1 LNEEAPLAD
10 QEAFAREVDARDPL
24 APCRE
29 SFHLP
34 RHEDGHP
41 VIYLCGNSLGLQPKA
56 ARELLERELDDW
68 ARLAV
73 GAHFHGRTPWYS
85 YHEVVRDSGARLV
98 GARPGE
104 VVMMN
109 SLTVNLHLMMV
120 SFYRPTPERHRI
132 LVEGPTFP
140 SDLYAVHSQLRH
152 HGYDPREDLVVAR
165 PREGEEWIR
174 TEDLEALLEERG
186 REIAVVL
193 LSGVNYFSGQLFDM
207 ARITRAAKAHGC
219 AVGLDLAHAAGNAV
233 LHLHDWDVDFA
244 VWCSYKYLNAGPG
257 AVAGCF
263 VHERHGSNASLGRFA
278 GWWGNDPATRFEMQT
293 RDRFVPFPGAD
304 GWQLSNPPILA
315 MAPLKASL
323 EIFDAVG
330 MEALREKSLMLTA
343 FLQNLLDR
351 IPGDR
356 FEIITPREP
365 AARGCQL
372 SIRVAHGTREL
383 FEALEA
389 EGVVGDLR
397 EPDVIRVAPV
407 PLYNT
412 FHEVWRF
419 VSILSRLVGTERAG
433 HAGKP

>member
-1 LNEEAPLAD
+1 MTPERWLAD
-10 QEAFAREVDARDPL
+10 QEAFARDVDSRDPL
-24 APCRE
+24 APWRE

-34 RHEDGHP
+34 RGDDGRP
-41 VIYLCGNSLGLQPKA
+41 VIYLCGNSLGLQPRP
-56 ARELLERELDDW
+56 AREVLEQELDDW

-73 GAHFHGRTPWYS
+73 DAHFHGRTPWYT
-85 YHEVVRDSGARLV
+85 YHETLRESGARVV

-120 SFYRPTPERHRI
+120 SFYRPTPQRRKI

-140 SDLYAVHSQLRH
+140 SDLYAVQSQLRH
-152 HGYDPREDLVVAR
+152 HGHDPEVDVVVVR
-165 PREGEEWIR
+165 PRDGERSIR
-174 TEDLEALLEERG
+174 TDDLEGVLDRHG
-186 REIAVVL
+186 DEIALVL

-207 ARITRAAKAHGC
+207 ARIARAAKTRGC
-219 AVGLDLAHAAGNAV
+219 VVGLDLAHAAGNAV

-257 AVAGCF
+257 AVGGCF
-263 VHERHGSNASLGRFA
+263 VHERHGADVSLGRFA
-278 GWWGNDPATRFEMQT
+278 GWWGNDPATRFQMQT
-293 RDRFVPFPGAD
+293 RNRFVPFAGAE

-351 IPGDR
+351 IPGGAI
-356 FEIITPREP
+356 EVITPREP
-365 AARGCQL
+365 ASRGCQL
-372 SIRVAHGTREL
+372 SLRVLGDAGEL
-383 FEALEA
+383 FRSLRA
-389 EGVVGDLR
+389 EGVVGDFR

-412 FHEVWRF
+412 FHDVWRF
-419 VSILSRLVGTERAG
+419 GSILSRLVGTR
-433 HAGKP
+433 

>member
-1 LNEEAPLAD
+1 VTPERWLAD
-10 QEAFAREVDARDPL
+10 QESFARDGDSRDPL

-34 RHEDGHP
+34 RRDDGSP
-41 VIYLCGNSLGLQPKA
+41 VIYLCGNSLGLQPTS
-56 ARELLERELDDW
+56 AREILEQELDDW

-73 GAHFHGRTPWYS
+73 DAHFHGHTPWYS
-85 YHEVVRDSGARLV
+85 YHETLRESGARLV

-109 SLTVNLHLMMV
+109 TLTVNLHLMMV
-120 SFYRPTPERHRI
+120 SFYRPTPQRRKI

-140 SDLYAVHSQLRH
+140 SDLYAVQSQLRH
-152 HGYDPREDLVVAR
+152 HGHDPEADLVVVR
-165 PREGEEWIR
+165 PRDGEHSIR
-174 TEDLEALLEERG
+174 TDDLEEVLDRRG
-186 REIAVVL
+186 DEIALVL
-193 LSGVNYFSGQLFDM
+193 LSGVNYFSGQLFEM
-207 ARITRAAKAHGC
+207 ARITRAAKARGC
-219 AVGLDLAHAAGNAV
+219 VVGLDLAHAAGNAV

-257 AVAGCF
+257 AVGGCF
-263 VHERHGSNASLGRFA
+263 VHERHGADASLGRFA
-278 GWWGNDPATRFEMQT
+278 GWWGNDPSSRFQMQT
-293 RDRFVPFPGAD
+293 RDRFVPFAGAE
-304 GWQLSNPPILA
+304 GWQLSNPSILA

-323 EIFDAVG
+323 DIFDAVG

-351 IPGDR
+351 TPRGRI
-356 FEIITPREP
+356 EIITPREP

-372 SIRVAHGTREL
+372 SLRVVRDAREL
-383 FEALEA
+383 FRSLQA
-389 EGVVGDLR
+389 EGVVGDFR

-419 VSILSRLVGTERAG
+419 ASILTRLIGAS
-433 HAGKP
+433 

>member
-1 LNEEAPLAD
+1 MTPERWLAD
-10 QEAFAREVDARDPL
+10 QESFARDVDSRDPL
-24 APCRE
+24 ALCRE

-34 RHEDGHP
+34 RRDDGRP
-41 VIYLCGNSLGLQPKA
+41 VIYLCGNSLGPQPRS
-56 ARELLERELDDW
+56 AREIVEQELNDW

-73 GAHFHGRTPWYS
+73 DAHFRGHTPWYS
-85 YHEVVRDSGARLV
+85 YHETLRESGARLV

-109 SLTVNLHLMMV
+109 TLTVNLHLMMV
-120 SFYRPTPERHRI
+120 SFYRPTPQRRKI

-140 SDLYAVHSQLRH
+140 SDLYAVQSQLRH
-152 HGYDPREDLVVAR
+152 HGHDPEADLIVVR
-165 PREGEEWIR
+165 PRDGEHAIR
-174 TEDLEALLEERG
+174 TDDLEGVLDQRG
-186 REIAVVL
+186 DEIALVL

-207 ARITRAAKAHGC
+207 ARITRAAKARGC
-219 AVGLDLAHAAGNAV
+219 GVGLDLAHAAGNAV

-257 AVAGCF
+257 AVGGCF
-263 VHERHGSNASLGRFA
+263 VHERHGADASLGRFA
-278 GWWGNDPATRFEMQT
+278 GWWGNDPATRFQMQT
-293 RDRFVPFPGAD
+293 RDRFVPFAGAE
-304 GWQLSNPPILA
+304 GWQLSNPSILA

-323 EIFDAVG
+323 DIFDAVG

-351 IPGDR
+351 TPRGRI
-356 FEIITPREP
+356 EIITPREP
-365 AARGCQL
+365 SSRGCQL
-372 SIRVAHGTREL
+372 SLRVLSDAEEL
-383 FEALEA
+383 FRSLQA
-389 EGVVGDLR
+389 EGVVGDFR

-419 VSILSRLVGTERAG
+419 ASILTRLLGA
-433 HAGKP
+433 P

>member
-1 LNEEAPLAD
+1 VTPERWLAD
-10 QEAFAREVDARDPL
+10 QESFARDVDSRDPL

-34 RHEDGHP
+34 RRDDGSP
-41 VIYLCGNSLGLQPKA
+41 VIYLCGNSLGLQPTS
-56 ARELLERELDDW
+56 AREILEQELDDW

-73 GAHFHGRTPWYS
+73 DAHFHGHTPWYS
-85 YHEVVRDSGARLV
+85 YHETLRESGARLV

-109 SLTVNLHLMMV
+109 TLTVNLHLMMV
-120 SFYRPTPERHRI
+120 SFYRPTPQRRKI

-140 SDLYAVHSQLRH
+140 SDLYAVQSQLRH
-152 HGYDPREDLVVAR
+152 HGHDPEADLVVVR
-165 PREGEEWIR
+165 PRDGEHSIR
-174 TEDLEALLEERG
+174 TDDLEEVLDQRG
-186 REIAVVL
+186 DEIALVL
-193 LSGVNYFSGQLFDM
+193 LSGVNYFSGQLFEM
-207 ARITRAAKAHGC
+207 ARITRAAKARGC
-219 AVGLDLAHAAGNAV
+219 VVGLDLAHAAGNAV

-257 AVAGCF
+257 AVGGCF
-263 VHERHGSNASLGRFA
+263 VHERHGADASLGRFA
-278 GWWGNDPATRFEMQT
+278 GWWGNDPSSRFQMQT
-293 RDRFVPFPGAD
+293 RDRFVPFAGAE
-304 GWQLSNPPILA
+304 GWQLSNPSILA

-323 EIFDAVG
+323 DIFDAVG

-351 IPGDR
+351 TPRGRI
-356 FEIITPREP
+356 EIITPREP

-372 SIRVAHGTREL
+372 SLRVVRDAREL
-383 FEALEA
+383 FRSLQA
-389 EGVVGDLR
+389 EGVVGDFR

-419 VSILSRLVGTERAG
+419 ASILTRLIGAS
-433 HAGKP
+433 

>member
-1 LNEEAPLAD
+1 VTPERWLAD
-10 QEAFAREVDARDPL
+10 QESFARDVDSRDPL

-34 RHEDGHP
+34 RRDDGLP
-41 VIYLCGNSLGLQPKA
+41 VIYLCGNSLGLQPRP
-56 ARELLERELDDW
+56 AREIVEHELDDW

-73 GAHFHGRTPWYS
+73 DAHFHGRTPWYT
-85 YHEVVRDSGARLV
+85 YHETLRESGARLV

-120 SFYRPTPERHRI
+120 SFYRPTPQRRKI

-140 SDLYAVHSQLRH
+140 SDLYAVQSQLLH
-152 HGYDPREDLVVAR
+152 HGHDPEADLIVVR
-165 PREGEEWIR
+165 PRDGEHSIR
-174 TEDLEALLEERG
+174 TDDLEGVLDRHGDEITLL
-186 REIAVVL
+186 L
-193 LSGVNYFSGQLFDM
+193 LSGVNYFSGQLFEM
-207 ARITRAAKAHGC
+207 ARITRAAKARGC
-219 AVGLDLAHAAGNAV
+219 VVGLDLAHAAGNAV

-257 AVAGCF
+257 AVGGCF
-263 VHERHGSNASLGRFA
+263 VHERHGADASLGRFA
-278 GWWGNDPATRFEMQT
+278 GWWGNDPATRFQMQT
-293 RDRFVPFPGAD
+293 RDRFVPFAGAE
-304 GWQLSNPPILA
+304 GWQLSNPSILA

-323 EIFDAVG
+323 DIFDAVG
-330 MEALREKSLMLTA
+330 MEALREKSMMLTA

-351 IPGDR
+351 IPRGR
-356 FEIITPREP
+356 IEIITPREP
-365 AARGCQL
+365 ASRGCQL
-372 SIRVAHGTREL
+372 SLRVLRDCGEL
-383 FEALEA
+383 FRSLQA
-389 EGVVGDLR
+389 EGVVGDFR

-419 VSILSRLVGTERAG
+419 ASILSRLVGA
-433 HAGKP
+433 P